1 MMTSKTNDFQIIISF
16 SSYYYYMERMILLKD
31 LKFCWI

>member
-1 MMTSKTNDFQIIISF
+1 MKK
-16 SSYYYYMERMILLKD
+16 MILLKD